1 ENTFE
6 SPCTFKLCYTIRK
19 DLRRRLQLAMRVK
32 DFLAGIL
39 TGVAAGVVVNEAFN
53 RYNEEVPADN
63 VLKKVKDAF
72 KEEGPIDGSWIVMK
86 PEPFT
91 NHVISMD
98 VYRGGVSRMKD
109 GKLEQFEFAADAK
122 TGTVVELVRQ

>member
-1 ENTFE
+1 
-6 SPCTFKLCYTIRK
+6 
-19 DLRRRLQLAMRVK
+19 MRVK

-86 PEPFT
+86 PEPYT

>member
-1 ENTFE
+1 
-6 SPCTFKLCYTIRK
+6 
-19 DLRRRLQLAMRVK
+19 MRVK
-32 DFLAGIL
+32 EFIAGVL

-53 RYNEEVPADN
+53 RCNEEVPADN

-86 PEPFT
+86 PEPYT

-109 GKLEQFEFAADAK
+109 GKLEQYEFAADAK

>member
-1 ENTFE
+1 
-6 SPCTFKLCYTIRK
+6 
-19 DLRRRLQLAMRVK
+19 MRVK
-32 DFLAGIL
+32 EFLAGVL

-86 PEPFT
+86 PEAYT

-109 GKLEQFEFAADAK
+109 GKLEQYEFAADAK